1 MKCIGKL
8 FVITALLVGINL
20 QQFAHAAPSGSNN
33 SAQDKALNQS
43 NDVKKV
49 SQTNTGQ
56 APLKTV
62 VKESGL
68 PNTSVALPTGH
79 LSSGSQDQANINS
92 DNAEQLAQKLS
103 GIGKKKADAI
113 IHYREQFGPFT
124 DVEQLLEVPGIG
136 PSFIERNSGKLKL

>member
-1 MKCIGKL
+1 MKFIGKL
-8 FVITALLVGINL
+8 FVITALLAGVNL
-20 QQFAHAAPSGSNN
+20 QQFAHAAPLSSNN
-33 SAQDKALNQS
+33 PAQDKALNQP

-49 SQTNTGQ
+49 SQTNSGQ
-56 APLKTV
+56 TPLKTV
-62 VKESGL
+62 EKESGL
-68 PNTSVALPTGH
+68 SNTSAALTAGH

-124 DVEQLLEVPGIG
+124 DVEQLLEVQGIG
-136 PSFIERNSGKLKL
+136 PSFIERNGGKLKL